1 MRILTPQKSLL
12 FLILLT
18 FFSCFPLLSQAAD
31 PPPCPEKEGMEETGF
46 LLFKGPLVP
55 CGVKTACTS
64 SFGNIISTPCTI
76 CHLFILLKNLLDLMT
91 SLLIIVSLFTIT
103 AGGVIYTVSAGN
115 SQMVSLAKNLIT
127 KTLIGFGIFLL
138 AWLIIYTVLK
148 FVSFKFGAVNDGKWW
163 TITCET
169 KSLFVEDSSSFE
181 EEAPSQI
188 DKELNEAE
196 NKEKNKENEPA
207 KPNPSTPED
216 ETRVRDRLKSMGIEV
231 NSPPCS
237 GAQTTG
243 CTNVGGLKESTI
255 QELIIL
261 KNKCNC
267 NLVVTGGSE
276 GGHSSAHTNG
286 YKVDLRSQT
295 GGKDSSLTNYI
306 EKDKAFGDPVG
317 YRPGPFGGPIYKD
330 GNNYYVKEKNHWDVC
345 FNCSCAKPKNG
356 NCQFPK
362 PK

>member
-1 MRILTPQKSLL
+1 MKLTPQKSLL

-169 KSLFVEDSSSFE
+169 KSLFVEGSSSLSPGQSGGNNSNNPQSPDPGNGTCDPVASGACSVANLDSSCLSKNSKNTRNW
-181 EEAPSQI
+181 SQI
-188 DKELNEAE
+188 CNIESGGNPARKSSVDVCTNDDGKKYPFSIGLFQVNMLVHAE
-196 NKEKNKENEPA
+196 KSGCESGIFSGGTKNCKVLDVKKYENCVKKLQDPEKNIQMACEISNNGKNF
-207 KPNPSTPED
+207 KPW
-216 ETRVRDRLKSMGIEV
+216 L
-231 NSPPCS
+231 NSS
-237 GAQTTG
+237 
-243 CTNVGGLKESTI
+243 K
-255 QELIIL
+255 
-261 KNKCNC
+261 KCNIQ
-267 NLVVTGGSE
+267 
-276 GGHSSAHTNG
+276 
-286 YKVDLRSQT
+286 Y
-295 GGKDSSLTNYI
+295 
-306 EKDKAFGDPVG
+306 
-317 YRPGPFGGPIYKD
+317 
-330 GNNYYVKEKNHWDVC
+330 
-345 FNCSCAKPKNG
+345 
-356 NCQFPK
+356 
-362 PK
+362 